1 MVKNFRRADEAGI
14 ALSGAPQSAEEVAW
28 LREQGIGA
36 VCSLHP
42 VPPAAAEALREQGIA
57 HLDYPV
63 SDFSN
68 PLPEELSELASFIA
82 EHAAT
87 GVLIH

>member
-1 MVKNFRRADEAGI
+1 MVKNFRRADEPGI
-14 ALSGAPQSAEEVAW
+14 ALSGAPQTPEEVAW

-42 VPPAAAEALREQGIA
+42 VPPEAAAALREQGMA

-63 SDFSN
+63 GDFSE
-68 PLPEELSELASFIA
+68 PLPAELGNLARFIE